1 MNAKKDDIIVRK
13 EQCPEKLTG
22 PMNPIILMGLARVI
36 SVATRGRYREG
47 YPHALLPSG
56 SVEETAVTDYVGDTE
71 MMRS

>member
-1 MNAKKDDIIVRK
+1 
-13 EQCPEKLTG
+13 
-22 PMNPIILMGLARVI
+22 MNPIILMGLARVI